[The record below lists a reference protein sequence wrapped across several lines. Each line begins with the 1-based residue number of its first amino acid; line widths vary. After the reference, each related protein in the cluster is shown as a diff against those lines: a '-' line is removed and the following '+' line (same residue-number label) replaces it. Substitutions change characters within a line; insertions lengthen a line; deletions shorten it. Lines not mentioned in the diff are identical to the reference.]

1 MKKLSKYIETK
12 PTVVYFCI
20 FICAVVMSFT
30 ATNNP
35 FLIGN
40 TGIDSSVFNY
50 VGKVIRN
57 GGMPYRDTFDH
68 KGPLIY
74 LIDALGQLI
83 HEHLG
88 IWFIELTVIF
98 MIFILA
104 YKIAKFTGCNNT
116 RALFVVLACMLSLA
130 LYFEGGNFVEEYAC
144 LFIMLQ
150 LYIFMLFF
158 YDREI
163 SAFHLIISGICFGA
177 VCLLR
182 INMVALWIVMCI
194 GVVIKCIKDKKPQML
209 IRFIIWFLTGVCIIA
224 LPVIIWLIAGNAFK
238 PFMEDYFSFNFLY
251 SSYSENGRL
260 ISIGK
265 SIGSF
270 FLTPPVLLSVFFL
283 TLISFKGKKL
293 FDWLSLATLLLSIVL
308 SCMAGR
314 NYLHYGMIFCPLIT
328 YAFSL
333 ALTSEHIL
341 QLRIFK
347 HKVRLFLG
355 IGIALVLCIIG
366 LAIIGFPIKA
376 LVNKVMGMYKTKYFS
391 DSKAIAEIVAAN
403 SDKDDKIVVLGT
415 NDIIYLLS
423 DRMASSK
430 YSYQVPI
437 LTINPDKKQEFI
449 TEIERLDTEIIVTD
463 QSSSVKS
470 FIEDIIAEHY
480 TLIRTYDQTEIYKKS
495 KIPPS

>member
-12 PTVVYFCI
+12 PTVVYCCI

-40 TGIDSSVFNY
+40 TGMDSSIFNY

-104 YKIAKFTGCNNT
+104 YKIAKFTGCNNS

-144 LFIMLQ
+144 LFIMFQ
-150 LYIFMLFF
+150 LYIFILFF
-158 YDREI
+158 YDKEI
-163 SAFHLIISGICFGA
+163 RTSHLIISGICFGA

-209 IRFIIWFLTGVCIIA
+209 IRFIIWFLAGVCIIA
-224 LPVIIWLIAGNAFK
+224 LPIILWLITGDAFK
-238 PFMEDYFSFNFLY
+238 PFMEDYFSFNYLY
-251 SSYSENGRL
+251 SSYSENGNL
-260 ISIGK
+260 FNIIKATG
-265 SIGSF
+265 IF
-270 FLTPPVLLSVFFL
+270 ILTPPVLLSIIFL
-283 TLISFKGKKL
+283 AFVGFKERKL
-293 FDWLSLATLLLSIVL
+293 FDWLCLAALFLSIVI
-308 SCMAGR
+308 SCMAGQ
-314 NYLHYGMIFCPLIT
+314 NYLHYGMIFCPLVT

-333 ALTSEHIL
+333 AFTSEHIL
-341 QLRIFK
+341 RLNIFK
-347 HKVRLFLG
+347 HKIKLVLG
-355 IGIALVLCIIG
+355 IGIALVLCIVG
-366 LAIIGFPIKA
+366 LIIVGFPIKTII
-376 LVNKVMGMYKTKYFS
+376 NKVTGMYRTEYFS
-391 DSKAIAEIVAAN
+391 DSKTIAEIVTAN
-403 SDKDDKIVVLGT
+403 SDENDKIIVLGT

-437 LTINPDKKQEFI
+437 LTIDPDKKQEFVSD
-449 TEIERLDTEIIVTD
+449 IEKLDTEIIVTN
-463 QSSSVKS
+463 QSSSVKP
-470 FIEDIIAEHY
+470 FIENIIAEHY
-480 TLIRTYDQTEIYKKS
+480 ILLRTYDQTEIYKKS

>member
-12 PTVVYFCI
+12 PTIVYFCI

-150 LYIFMLFF
+150 LYIFILFF

-238 PFMEDYFSFNFLY
+238 PFLEDYFSFNFLY
-251 SSYSENGRL
+251 SSYSENGNL
-260 ISIGK
+260 INIIKATG
-265 SIGSF
+265 IF
-270 FLTPPVLLSVFFL
+270 ILTPPVLLSI
-283 TLISFKGKKL
+283 LILAFVGFKDRKL
-293 FDWLSLATLLLSIVL
+293 FDWLCLAALFLSIIM
-308 SCMAGR
+308 SCMAGQ
-314 NYLHYGMIFCPLIT
+314 NYLHYGMIFCPFVV

-333 ALTSEHIL
+333 ALTSEHFL
-341 QLRIFK
+341 QLKIFK
-347 HKVRLFLG
+347 HKVKLLFG
-355 IGIALVLCIIG
+355 MVITLVLCIIG
-366 LAIIGFPIKA
+366 LTFAGFPVKA
-376 LVNKVMGMYKTKYFS
+376 LIDKVTGMYRTEYFS
-391 DSKAIAEIVAAN
+391 DSKAIADIVVAN
-403 SDKDDKIVVLGT
+403 TDENDKIIVLCN

-423 DRMASSK
+423 DRMSSSK
-430 YSYQVPI
+430 YSYQIPI
-437 LTINPDKKQEFI
+437 LKIDPYKKQEFI
-449 TEIERLDTEIIVTD
+449 SDIEKFDTEIIVTG
-463 QSSSVKS
+463 QSSSVKPI
-470 FIEDIIAEHY
+470 IEDIIAKYY
-480 TLIRTYDQTEIYKKS
+480 TLISTYDQIEIYKKT
-495 KIPPS
+495 KTPPS